1 MMKEIIFGKKNT
13 IEDQVSNRSIALE
26 NKDTIKAQIRR
37 LMKMSQRNFSYY
49 QIGLDPIK
57 SKIPKGEEEE
67 IIDNSISCGE
77 EEARKLKEKYSHLT
91 IGDLAKSLGINLEYK
106 DKQGALDFV
115 YFGLFEAPNNI
126 TIYDGNINE
135 AVNLLEELKIH
146 DFHVDFRDIVLAHE
160 IFHFIEEHDQSLYT
174 NTRKV
179 KLWSLGRL
187 YSHSSN
193 LICTGEIAAMSFSRT
208 LLNLDFDPNILD
220 YIFLAAFDFEKADK
234 LFHRM
239 IKYD

>member
-1 MMKEIIFGKKNT
+1 MKDIIFGKKLAN
-13 IEDQVSNRSIALE
+13 EDEESNRTIALE
-26 NKDTIKAQIRR
+26 NREIIKAQLRK
-37 LMKMSQRNFSYY
+37 LMKMSQKNFSYY

-57 SKIPKGEEEE
+57 GKIPKGEEEE
-67 IIDNSISCGE
+67 IIENSIFCGDS
-77 EEARKLKEKYSHLT
+77 EAKNLKEKYSDLS
-91 IGDLAKSLGINLEYK
+91 ICGLAKSLGINVEYK

-115 YFGLFEAPNNI
+115 YFGLFESPNKI
-126 TIYDGNINE
+126 FIYDGNIKE
-135 AVNLLEELKIH
+135 AVSLLKELKIH

-160 IFHFIEEHDQSLYT
+160 IFHFIEEHDKSLYT
-174 NTRKV
+174 NTRRI
-179 KLWSLGRL
+179 KLWSLGRI
-187 YSHSSN
+187 YTHTSN
-193 LICTGEIAAMSFSRT
+193 LICTGEIAAMSFSKT